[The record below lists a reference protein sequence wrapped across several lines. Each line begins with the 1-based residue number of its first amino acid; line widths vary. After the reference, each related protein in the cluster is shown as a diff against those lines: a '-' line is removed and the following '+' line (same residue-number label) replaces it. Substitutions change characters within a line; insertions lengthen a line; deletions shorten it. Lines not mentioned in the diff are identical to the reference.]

1 MASALNVILDYILKT
16 EFVSSVMDC
25 VSNVVMPI
33 NASSVSLMFQS
44 LIKKIN
50 VNVKPAFIWKKNKKV
65 VFLALKYMQTVLVVI
80 VVSAKNVR
88 QDFT

>member
-33 NASSVSLMFQS
+33 NAPSVSLMFQS

-50 VNVKPAFIWKKNKKV
+50 VNVKPAFICKNNKKV
-65 VFLALKYMQTVLVVI
+65 VFLALK
-80 VVSAKNVR
+80 
-88 QDFT
+88 

>member
-33 NASSVSLMFQS
+33 NAPSVSLMFQS

-50 VNVKPAFIWKKNKKV
+50 VNVKPAFIRKNNKKV
-65 VFLALKYMQTVLVVI
+65 VFLALK
-80 VVSAKNVR
+80 
-88 QDFT
+88 